1 MMAFGSIL
9 AMVSLLHYRAVNGA
23 IARGDAGGNDRL
35 IIGVSTHVE
44 WLGAAMIFYMLS
56 TR

>member
-1 MMAFGSIL
+1 MAFGSIL

-35 IIGVSTHVE
+35 IIGVSPLVAL
-44 WLGAAMIFYMLS
+44 LGAAMILYRLS